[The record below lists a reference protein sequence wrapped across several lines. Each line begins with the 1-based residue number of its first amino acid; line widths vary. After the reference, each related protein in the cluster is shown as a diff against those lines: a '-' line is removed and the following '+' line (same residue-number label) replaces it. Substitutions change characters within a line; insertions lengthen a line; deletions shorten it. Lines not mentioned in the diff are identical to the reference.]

1 MNQDRKP
8 KPEKLRTDIYRLALD
23 WVHLN
28 RELPQPAANPD
39 SRRPKH
45 REYGHLAEWASD
57 RKKEISDMLA
67 SWHEYLA
74 TERNE
79 TPPPATAAEQVRVT
93 KAWQYLETRCQ
104 QLIELVEPEAL
115 KEIPD
120 LHHTIRRTLGYTKP
134 RYTLPIPCPSTD
146 CGLRTL
152 IRTAAVGQDFIT
164 CESCGYTIKETHYPL
179 LIRMTFDTLL
189 NQ

>member
-1 MNQDRKP
+1 MTDTKT

-45 REYGHLAEWASD
+45 REYGHHAEWASD
-57 RKKEISDMLA
+57 RKKEISDMLS

-74 TERNE
+74 TERHE
-79 TPPPATAAEQVRVT
+79 TPPPATAAESVRVV

-104 QLIELVEPEAL
+104 QLIDLVEPEAL

-134 RYTLPIPCPSTD
+134 RYTLPIPCPSTE

-152 IRTAAVGQDFIT
+152 VRAIAVGQDFIT